1 MRKTGPFT
9 LAWIA
14 DHGVLNRGLAFEV
27 ALCLSMQPWVLLL
40 DVKSLQNGEQVK
52 KLLASD
58 VITNH
63 HLLLLANFL
72 VNIGKYV
79 TFVGRSTI
87 VIVSR
92 FCQEAK

>member
-1 MRKTGPFT
+1 MRKTGPLT